1 MADSALNTAT
11 RAMMAALRPPP
22 KIAVSKWARQTI
34 RLSEEQSATAG
45 RFRPLPYQEFLL
57 DLPKG
62 KDPAGNPVW
71 KIVVKKAARV
81 GLTQVQDILTL
92 AHIEND
98 PTSVLVVVPRHSDA
112 RHAAIRLE
120 GICEASPKLNGL
132 LGYTRND
139 TENRSSLLDRR
150 GPGWTLKLTGAT
162 PESLR
167 SLTVRTLFMDEIA
180 AMEVGDEGSP
190 VDLAIKRTATYA
202 KAGRLV
208 FIGSTPKSWPDCI
221 VSREYAAS
229 WQHEWQLKCLHCD
242 EHFTPRWRHMQWD
255 KDAEG
260 NHLPDTARMACP
272 ACGSLHEDGK
282 DKADMVHGGRWHCV
296 SETGPPG
303 VIGCHISA
311 LGSLVPD
318 AAWPMLVHEFLQ
330 KRGDFL
336 EMAAFTNLVL
346 GETVELPEE
355 VAGDPTALSARAD
368 PDIHREA
375 VPDDVC
381 LITCGVDVQRD
392 RVEASS
398 FGWTARG
405 EKVVLAHDV
414 AWGDPNGADGDVW
427 AELDGIL
434 KQPFTRT
441 DGVPLKIKA
450 TVVDG
455 GDGVTLDAVVKF
467 CGPRRFNNVF
477 VGKGVSGFSRPPLEI
492 RRSKT
497 AKKSSTNALIGVD
510 AIKAIIFEGVQR
522 DPGDPGSWRFA
533 GDLDDEWF
541 PQLLSE
547 KLERR
552 KSHGVELKRWV
563 PIAGLRQEALDCAV
577 YAIAARSALPRLDL
591 QALTEE
597 LAAQAGKVEKQKPK
611 QGWQEKLA
619 SLSNL

>member
-1 MADSALNTAT
+1 
-11 RAMMAALRPPP
+11 MMQAFRPPP
-22 KIAVSKWARQTI
+22 KIPVSDWAKKTI

-45 RFRPLPYQEFLL
+45 RFRPLPYQTFLL
-57 DLPKG
+57 DLPKA

-98 PTSVLVVVPRHSDA
+98 PTSCLVVVPRHSDA

-132 LGYTRND
+132 LGYVRND

-150 GPGWTLKLTGAT
+150 GAGWSLKLTGAT

-167 SLTVRTLFMDEIA
+167 SLTVRALFMDEIA
-180 AMEVGDEGSP
+180 AMETGDEGSP

-208 FIGSTPKSWPDCI
+208 YIGSTPKSWPDCI
-221 VSREYAAS
+221 VSREYEAS
-229 WQHEWQLKCLHCD
+229 WQHEWQLKCLHCH
-242 EHFTPRWRHMQWD
+242 EHFTPKWSDMQWD

-272 ACGSLHEDGK
+272 HCGSLHEDEA
-282 DKADMVHGGRWHCV
+282 DKFDMVAGGRWHCV
-296 SETGPPG
+296 SEDGPPG

-318 AAWPMLVHEFLQ
+318 AAWPQLVREFLA

-336 EMAAFTNLVL
+336 EMASFTNLVL

-355 VAGDPTALSARAD
+355 TAGDPDALLNRAD

-375 VPDDVC
+375 VPDEVV
-381 LITCGVDVQRD
+381 LITAGADVQRD
-392 RVEASS
+392 RIEITYL
-398 FGWTARG
+398 GWTPRG
-405 EKVVLAHDV
+405 EKVAIGHDV
-414 AWGDPNGADGDVW
+414 AWGDPNDPEAVVW
-427 AELDGIL
+427 RELDGLL
-434 KQPFTRT
+434 KQAFRRT
-441 DGVPLKIKA
+441 DGVPLKIRA
-450 TVVDG
+450 AVVDG
-455 GDGVTLDAVVKF
+455 GDGVTLEAVVKF
-467 CGPRRFNNVF
+467 CAPRRARNVL

-492 RRSKT
+492 RRNAKASK
-497 AKKSSTNALIGVD
+497 STVNALIGVD
-510 AIKAIIFEGVQR
+510 AIKAIVFDGVQR
-522 DPGDPGSWRFA
+522 EPGDPGSFRFA
-533 GDLDDEWF
+533 GDLDPDWF
-541 PQLLSE
+541 AQVLSE

-552 KSHGVELKRWV
+552 KSHGVEVKRWV
-563 PIAGLRQEALDCAV
+563 PIPGVRQEALDTLV
-577 YAIAARSALPRLDL
+577 YAIAARSVFPRLDMD
-591 QALTEE
+591 ALAAE
-597 LAAQAGKVEKQKPK
+597 LAEQAGTAEPAPK
-611 QGWQEKLA
+611 KASWADNLA
-619 SLSNL
+619 ALNNL